1 MKNNMLKFFERDVDI
16 TYKDEFNYI
25 YITLKETIN
34 ILGSHIT
41 NAALSKFKR
50 FTL

>member
-16 TYKDEFNYI
+16 TYKNCTLHW
-25 YITLKETIN
+25 TLKETIN

>member
-1 MKNNMLKFFERDVDI
+1 MKNKILKFFERDVDI
-16 TYKDEFNYI
+16 TYFEEFSYV

-41 NAALSKFKR
+41 NAAVSKFKR
-50 FTL
+50 ITL

>member
-1 MKNNMLKFFERDVDI
+1 MEKINQTNHKI
-16 TYKDEFNYI
+16 TSSEQLYYI

-41 NAALSKFKR
+41 NAALSKFRR